1 MTMTR
6 LRTLPD
12 GRFVERDNSGN
23 LFIVLPNGG
32 GVKVLQRNSE
42 VYAALG
48 LRSDLD
54 DRALYNHMDPSTL
67 MDPGV
72 LVWDGSL
79 QKYIPRSEAMA
90 SSDPTGIGI
99 GPHEPPL
106 RVPST
111 PSEQQAPATTPPTS
125 LAAVADKQ
133 QAPAPE
139 VPRPTAPLPELR
151 NVPISAVRPGL
162 LQRIREWLRR
172 VFG

>member
-1 MTMTR
+1 MTR

-23 LFIVLPNGG
+23 LFLVLPNGG

-42 VYAALG
+42 VYIALG

-54 DRALYNHMDPSTL
+54 DRALYNHLDPSTL

-72 LVWDGSL
+72 LVWDGAT
-79 QKYIPRSEAMA
+79 QRYIPRSEATA

-99 GPHEPPL
+99 GPHEPSL

-125 LAAVADKQ
+125 VAAVAEKQ

-139 VPRPTAPLPELR
+139 VPRRPSTTPLPELLPPKAER
-151 NVPISAVRPGL
+151 TGL
-162 LQRIREWLRR
+162 LARIKAWLRR
-172 VFG
+172 IFD